1 MAVGSNKK
9 EESAKRLRYIRILER
24 FTQSIVNYLFRSEEI
39 SKEVFNK
46 KVDNN
51 LKYMNRV
58 ERVALYKGELSE
70 LEDLA
75 NMILGFRH
83 GEDEIDVI
91 KSKVLYTSNQ
101 LEKSINNKKYKKDKH
116 GSEKFSEWE

>member
-1 MAVGSNKK
+1 MAAMSNKK
-9 EESAKRLRYIRILER
+9 EESAKRLRYIRVLER
-24 FTQSIVNYLFRSEEI
+24 FTHSIVNYLFRSEDI

-75 NMILGFRH
+75 NMILSFRH
-83 GEDEIDVI
+83 SEDEIDTI
-91 KSKVLYTSNQ
+91 KNKVLYASNQ

-116 GSEKFSEWE
+116 GSDKFSEWE